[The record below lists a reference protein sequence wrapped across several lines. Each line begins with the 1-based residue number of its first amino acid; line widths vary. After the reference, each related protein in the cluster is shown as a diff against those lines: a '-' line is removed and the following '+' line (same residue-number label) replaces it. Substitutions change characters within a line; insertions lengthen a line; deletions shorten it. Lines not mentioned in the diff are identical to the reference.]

1 MSVEESWYAGFDVID
16 LSTTPISEMPEEAGF
31 HLICPIDG
39 CDMEEPFDYLPEI
52 ADSEWTEMSIKDQI
66 LTDGFTL
73 KEAYCP
79 GHSLVENKTNACEAF
94 GDDPEVFISEL
105 DEGLGKPLDESE
117 IEYLP
122 PHENPDYARFD
133 FEEDGVFIEGI
144 LVTCGA
150 DSCYEEAQTTDV
162 GELESGGWVVG
173 KMVGPLTNGLL
184 LYEGCCPEH
193 S

>member
-1 MSVEESWYAGFDVID
+1 
-16 LSTTPISEMPEEAGF
+16 
-31 HLICPIDG
+31 
-39 CDMEEPFDYLPEI
+39 MEEPFDYLPEI